1 MTPEALLDVALSYL
15 NRGWRP
21 IPVPFRKKAPIGD
34 GWQTLVITVEN
45 APQHFNG
52 RAQNIGVLL
61 GRASGGL
68 ADVDLDCPEA
78 IALAHSYLPATPAI
92 FGRASKQKSHRLY
105 LSDLCDKE
113 DKAALQF
120 REPKQDG
127 GAGPMLIELRIGG
140 GGKGAQTVFP
150 GSVHEDGEPILW
162 DSDGDPPRVP
172 GDDLVGAVKV
182 IAAASLLARRYP
194 GAGSRHEG
202 ALTLGGA
209 LARRGWDAD
218 AIQSYVR
225 RIAYVAGDAEWRERG
240 TTAAGAVDLFAKGD
254 KVRGLPKARARLG
267 KSRRR
272 KGGRVAGPWRRRT
285 RACAATRSAATL
297 LRRGAGSRIR

>member
-1 MTPEALLDVALSYL
+1 MADPLQVALSHIAR
-15 NRGWRP
+15 NWN
-21 IPVPFRKKAPIGD
+21 PVVVSRKTKKPIGRE
-34 GWQTLVITVEN
+34 WQKRIITAQT
-45 APQHFNG
+45 APRYFNG
-52 RAQNIGVLL
+52 ADINVGVQL
-61 GRASGGL
+61 GPHSHGL
-68 ADVDLDCPEA
+68 TDVDLDCPEA
-78 IALAHSYLPATPAI
+78 IALAHSYLPATPAM
-92 FGRASKQKSHRLY
+92 FGRASKPKSHRLY
-105 LSDLCDKE
+105 LSDLCDNE

-120 REPKQDG
+120 REPKEDG

-285 RACAATRSAATL
+285 
-297 LRRGAGSRIR
+297 